1 MKFFKKKG
9 VAIAVMVLAIVL
21 SSAYGIYKRPDVT
34 VPEGG
39 EKLDES
45 LSTAVFEQY
54 VVDQAD
60 ILSSKTEDAVSLY
73 NANWDQMAGSILAV
87 VTVKT
92 DGAETTEDLA
102 WDWQPPTGRKRRHT
116 GAGCRYRG
124 LQSGG
129 QWSVL

>member
-54 VVDQAD
+54 VVC
-60 ILSSKTEDAVSLY
+60 LLY
-73 NANWDQMAGSILAV
+73 TSFRVGVKMPAQSNYIVQLALCLFPEIHAFSFPSPFPFLCSR
-87 VTVKT
+87 T
-92 DGAETTEDLA
+92 
-102 WDWQPPTGRKRRHT
+102 
-116 GAGCRYRG
+116 
-124 LQSGG
+124 
-129 QWSVL
+129 